1 MDQFLSG
8 HACGRVPV
16 TFLDVSTK
24 LSREAYDRLKTEFDD
39 LSTRG
44 KIDIA
49 RRIEAAREL
58 GDLKENGDYHAA
70 KEEQGK
76 MDGRM
81 KQILAILDGAEIVHS
96 IDTSSVTSGVVVE
109 IRYEGDAD
117 DETIH
122 YLFGSIEERREG
134 LDVMSPSSPLG
145 SALLGHKV
153 GDIVEYEAPRGKLRV
168 ELVSISG

>member
-1 MDQFLSG
+1 
-8 HACGRVPV
+8 VK
-16 TFLDVSTK
+16 TK
-24 LSREAYDRLKTEFDD
+24 LSQEAHDRLRAEFDD

-58 GDLKENGDYHAA
+58 GDLRENGDYHAA

-81 KQILAILDGAEIVHS
+81 KQILAILDSAEIVDS
-96 IDTSSVTSGVVVE
+96 IDASSVGPGVVVE
-109 IRYEGDAD
+109 IKYEGDAD
-117 DETIH
+117 DETVT
-122 YLFGSIEERREG
+122 YLYGSIEERREG
-134 LDVMSPSSPLG
+134 MDVMSPTSPLG
-145 SALLGHKV
+145 AALHGHVV

-168 ELVSISG
+168 EVISITT

>member
-1 MDQFLSG
+1 M
-8 HACGRVPV
+8 
-16 TFLDVSTK
+16 STK

-81 KQILAILDGAEIVHS
+81 KQILAILDGAEIVGS

-117 DETIH
+117 DETVR

-134 LDVMSPSSPLG
+134 LDVMSPLSPLG
-145 SALLGHKV
+145 SALLGHQV
-153 GDIVEYEAPRGKLRV
+153 GDIVEFEAPRGKLRV

>member
-1 MDQFLSG
+1 M
-8 HACGRVPV
+8 
-16 TFLDVSTK
+16 STK
-24 LSREAYDRLKTEFDD
+24 LSHEAYTRLKTEFDD

-81 KQILAILDGAEIVHS
+81 KQILSILDSAEIVQS
-96 IDTSSVTSGVVVE
+96 IDTSSVNAGVVVE

-117 DETIH
+117 DETIT
-122 YLFGSIEERREG
+122 YLYGSIEERREG
-134 LDVMSPSSPLG
+134 MDVMSPSSPLG
-145 SALLGHKV
+145 LALLGHKA

>member
-1 MDQFLSG
+1 M
-8 HACGRVPV
+8 
-16 TFLDVSTK
+16 STK

-81 KQILAILDGAEIVHS
+81 KQILAILDGAEIVDS

-117 DETIH
+117 DETIT
-122 YLFGSIEERREG
+122 YLFGSIEERREAK
-134 LDVMSPSSPLG
+134 DVMSPSSPLG
-145 SALLGHKV
+145 SALLGRTV
-153 GDIVEYEAPRGKLRV
+153 GDIVEFEAPRGKLRV

>member
-1 MDQFLSG
+1 MS
-8 HACGRVPV
+8 RTPV
-16 TFLDVSTK
+16 ASCNVSTK

-81 KQILAILDGAEIVHS
+81 KQILAILDGAEIVDS

-117 DETIH
+117 DETIT

-134 LDVMSPSSPLG
+134 MDVMSPSSPLG
-145 SALLGHKV
+145 SALLGRTV
-153 GDIVEYEAPRGKLRV
+153 GDIVEFEAPRGKLRV

>member
-1 MDQFLSG
+1 
-8 HACGRVPV
+8 
-16 TFLDVSTK
+16 VSTK

-81 KQILAILDGAEIVHS
+81 KQILAILDGAEIVDS

-117 DETIH
+117 DETIR

-153 GDIVEYEAPRGKLRV
+153 GDIVEFDAPRGKLRV

>member
-1 MDQFLSG
+1 
-8 HACGRVPV
+8 
-16 TFLDVSTK
+16 VSTK
-24 LSREAYDRLKTEFDD
+24 LSQDAYTRLKTEFDD

-81 KQILAILDGAEIVHS
+81 KQILSILDSAEIVDS
-96 IDTSSVTSGVVVE
+96 IDTSAVNPGVVVE

-117 DETIH
+117 DETVT
-122 YLFGSIEERREG
+122 YLYGSIEERREG
-134 LDVMSPSSPLG
+134 MDVMSPSSPLG
-145 SALLGHKV
+145 SALLGHKA
-153 GDIVEYEAPRGKLRV
+153 GDIVEYDAPRGKLRV

>member
-1 MDQFLSG
+1 M
-8 HACGRVPV
+8 
-16 TFLDVSTK
+16 STK
-24 LSREAYDRLKTEFDD
+24 LSQEAYTRLKTEFDD

-81 KQILAILDGAEIVHS
+81 KQILSILDSAEIVES
-96 IDTSSVTSGVVVE
+96 IDTSSVNSGVVVE

-117 DETIH
+117 EETIT

-134 LDVMSPSSPLG
+134 MDVMSPLSPLG
-145 SALLGHKV
+145 SALLGHKA

>member
-1 MDQFLSG
+1 MSG
-8 HACGRVPV
+8 
-16 TFLDVSTK
+16 VSTK
-24 LSREAYDRLKTEFDD
+24 LSQEAHDRLRAEFED

-44 KIDIA
+44 KIEIA

-58 GDLKENGDYHAA
+58 GDLKENGEYHAA

-81 KQILAILDGAEIVHS
+81 KQILAILDSSEIVGS
-96 IDTSSVTSGVVVE
+96 IDTSSVMTGVVVE

-117 DETIH
+117 DETVS
-122 YLFGSIEERREG
+122 YLYGSLEERRDG

-145 SALLGHKV
+145 SALLGRKA
-153 GDIVEYEAPRGKLRV
+153 GEIVEYEAPRGKLRV
-168 ELVSISG
+168 EIVTISA

>member
-1 MDQFLSG
+1 MSG
-8 HACGRVPV
+8 HRRGRAPV
-16 TFLDVSTK
+16 TSHDVSTK

-81 KQILAILDGAEIVHS
+81 KQILAILDGAEIVGS

-117 DETIH
+117 DETVR

-134 LDVMSPSSPLG
+134 LDVMSPLSPLG
-145 SALLGHKV
+145 SALLGHQV
-153 GDIVEYEAPRGKLRV
+153 GDIVEFEAPRGKLRV

>member
-1 MDQFLSG
+1 M
-8 HACGRVPV
+8 
-16 TFLDVSTK
+16 STK

-81 KQILAILDGAEIVHS
+81 KQILAILDGAEIVGS

-117 DETIH
+117 DETVR

-145 SALLGHKV
+145 SALLGHQV
-153 GDIVEYEAPRGKLRV
+153 GDIVEFEAPRGRLRV

>member
-1 MDQFLSG
+1 
-8 HACGRVPV
+8 
-16 TFLDVSTK
+16 VSTK
-24 LSREAYDRLKTEFDD
+24 LSLEAFTRLKTEFDD

-81 KQILAILDGAEIVHS
+81 KQILAILDSAEIVES
-96 IDTSSVTSGVVVE
+96 IDSSSVSPGVVVE

-117 DETIH
+117 NETVT
-122 YLFGSIEERREG
+122 YLYGSIEERREG
-134 LDVMSPSSPLG
+134 MDVMSPTSPLG
-145 SALLGHKV
+145 AALHGQVV
-153 GDIVEYEAPRGKLRV
+153 GAIVEYEAPRGKLRV
-168 ELVSISG
+168 EVISITT

>member
-1 MDQFLSG
+1 MW
-8 HACGRVPV
+8 V
-16 TFLDVSTK
+16 VSTK
-24 LSREAYDRLKTEFDD
+24 LSQEAHDRLRAEFDD

-44 KIDIA
+44 KIEIA

-58 GDLKENGDYHAA
+58 GDLKENGEYHAA

-81 KQILAILDGAEIVHS
+81 KQVLAILDSSEIVGS
-96 IDTSSVTSGVVVE
+96 IDTTSVMTGVVVE

-117 DETIH
+117 DETVR
-122 YLFGSIEERREG
+122 YLYGSLEERRDG

-145 SALLGHKV
+145 SALLGRKA
-153 GDIVEYEAPRGKLRV
+153 GEIVEYEAPRGKLRV
-168 ELVSISG
+168 EVVAISA